1 MIGVHICPI
10 WEDLAT
16 VNYSVLTLPKTLQ
29 ENLDVAADLQPS
41 LVSLCKHLSGN
52 LGVRF

>member
-1 MIGVHICPI
+1 MGNELRVVSVKAQQTEEPTQTH
-10 WEDLAT
+10 DLE
-16 VNYSVLTLPKTLQ
+16 SV
-29 ENLDVAADLQPS
+29 DVAADLQPS